1 MKVKVATI
9 VLIAAVLL
17 TSFSGCTRP
26 KKKGGLDYNKQ
37 LPPGQLALRKIT
49 DPNELPDF
57 TAACSDLTRLRE
69 AIQRSASYMA
79 KPSSKAFYPYGE
91 VTHQQVQQTLAAFEE
106 LIDSGMTPEQMNE
119 HIRTNYDCYISVGCD
134 DMGTVLYTGYYTP
147 IFNGSLQ
154 RTERFKYPL
163 YSVPEDLV
171 KGPDGTIL
179 GKRNADGSF
188 TQYASRSDIE
198 NSGALAGKE
207 IIWLEDKFE
216 VYIAHVQGS
225 AKIRLPDG
233 TLQGI
238 GYNANNGW
246 DYSSVSRQLIAEG
259 KLTQEQLSLK
269 GMIEYFKA
277 HPDEVDTY
285 VNQNPRFVFFQFE
298 KGDPRGSLN
307 EPVTPFRTIATD
319 KAIYPRA
326 SIAMVQ
332 ADLEPSIGWTCDQ
345 DTGGAIRAA
354 GRCDIYMGI
363 GDQAG
368 ELAGRTYKEG
378 KLYYIFL
385 KPGANTSPAATD
397 QASSNQ

>member
-1 MKVKVATI
+1 MRIRITSL
-9 VLIAAVLL
+9 VLIVAVLAVGL
-17 TSFSGCTRP
+17 SGCHRP

-49 DPNELPDF
+49 DPNEIPDF
-57 TAACSDLTRLRE
+57 TAACSDLTRLKE
-69 AIQRSASYMA
+69 AVQRSMSYMT

-91 VTHQQVQQTLAAFEE
+91 VTHDQVKSTLAAFEE
-106 LIDSGMTPEQMNE
+106 LLDSGMTHEQMNQE
-119 HIRTNYDCYISVGCD
+119 IRTKYDVYISVGCD

-147 IFNGSLQ
+147 IFNGSMQ

-163 YSVPEDLV
+163 YSAPADLV
-171 KGPDGTIL
+171 KGPDGAIL
-179 GKRNADGSF
+179 GRKAADGSV
-188 TQYASRSDIE
+188 TQYPSRSEIE
-198 NSGALAGKE
+198 NSNMLTGTE
-207 IIWLEDKFE
+207 IVWLEDKFE

-233 TLQGI
+233 TLQTV
-238 GYNANNGW
+238 GYAANNGW
-246 DYSSVSRQLIAEG
+246 EYASVSKQLIAEG
-259 KLTQEQLSLK
+259 KLSQEQLSLK

-277 HPDEVDTY
+277 HPNEVDEY
-285 VNQNPRFVFFQFE
+285 VNKNPRFVFFKFE
-298 KGDPRGSLN
+298 SGEPRGSLN

-326 SIAMVQ
+326 GITFVQ
-332 ADLEPSIGWTCDQ
+332 AELEPNIGWALDQ

-354 GRCDIYMGI
+354 GRCDVYMGV

-368 ELAGRTYKEG
+368 DLAGRTYKEG

-385 KPGANTSPAATD
+385 KP
-397 QASSNQ
+397 